1 MDSNTNGSTANGRLK
16 VGLALGGG
24 GARGFAH
31 IGVLHALASNDI
43 PIDVIAGTSI
53 GAIIGCSYACGIPP
67 KKLAALLDSL
77 NLHELLGVPKN
88 PLPEMVERVA
98 TEMLFQKAGWRNGDR
113 DKTQQLFEFFKLMTR
128 NRSFDELKI
137 PFAAVAC
144 DVDTGEEIV
153 MDQGKV
159 YRALAASAALPGVHD
174 PIRWDGR
181 LLVDGGIIDK
191 VPVKVAV
198 ALGADVVIA
207 VDVSSALS
215 ETVNTTIEVI
225 VQSGAITSRRL
236 MQTQMELMQLKLGP
250 RLITI
255 TPDVSNIKTL
265 ALHEVSRP
273 AEVGRV
279 ATEAVVADIKHV
291 LESETSVV

>member
-1 MDSNTNGSTANGRLK
+1 MNHVNGSTENGRLK

-31 IGVLHALASNDI
+31 IGVLQTLLDHDI

-53 GAIIGCSYACGIPP
+53 GAIIGCSYACGISP

-77 NLHELLGVPKN
+77 DLHELLGVPKN

-98 TEMLFQKAGWRNGDR
+98 SEMLLQKAGWRNGDR
-113 DKTQQLFEFFKLMTR
+113 DKTRHLFEFFKLMTR
-128 NRSFDELKI
+128 NRNFDELNI

-144 DVDTGEEIV
+144 DVDTGEEIA
-153 MDQGKV
+153 MDEGKV

-174 PIRWDGR
+174 PVRWNGR

-191 VPVKVAV
+191 VPVKVSV

-225 VQSGAITSRRL
+225 VQSPMCPT
-236 MQTQMELMQLKLGP
+236 LK
-250 RLITI
+250 RWRCM
-255 TPDVSNIKTL
+255 K
-265 ALHEVSRP
+265 
-273 AEVGRV
+273 
-279 ATEAVVADIKHV
+279 
-291 LESETSVV
+291 